1 MFTIEKGIPVPVR
14 APKVEYP
21 LASLEVGD
29 SFLVPVDFVTDTLE
43 AKAGASKT
51 VRTVASAAAV
61 ANKKDAGSKFAAR
74 KVVGGMRVWRTA

>member
-14 APKVEYP
+14 TPKVDYP

-29 SFLVPVDFVTDTLE
+29 SFLVPVDFTTETPE
-43 AKAGASKT
+43 AKAAANKT

-61 ANKKDAGSKFAAR
+61 ANKKDNGSKFAAC